1 MKRTET
7 LAYTFNGMAC
17 GIGAIVLTARLG
29 SALTTG
35 GEGLE
40 MDVIGATVIG
50 GASLAGG
57 RGTMF
62 GTFIGVLILGVLNNG
77 MNMLNIDPF
86 FSEALRGIVIIIAV
100 LIDTLRKRGEVSV

>member
-1 MKRTET
+1 MPISTNCPHQ
-7 LAYTFNGMAC
+7 AYCEMREQSDMRFISHLTRNTF
-17 GIGAIVLTARLG
+17 AI
-29 SALTTG
+29 
-35 GEGLE
+35 
-40 MDVIGATVIG
+40 I
-50 GASLAGG
+50 LAGG

-100 LIDTLRKRGEVSV
+100 LIDTLRKRGEVGVCQIQ